1 MITFYRWF
9 ILVIGVMYISYWVE
23 VYSWI
28 FNWLGMFLL
37 LVNCIVV
44 YIISSLMGNLFSDYA
59 KKRYF
64 TKHPLTEKY
73 YKICLRQV
81 EKINEQIDIGK

>member
-1 MITFYRWF
+1 
-9 ILVIGVMYISYWVE
+9 
-23 VYSWI
+23 
-28 FNWLGMFLL
+28 
-37 LVNCIVV
+37 
-44 YIISSLMGNLFSDYA
+44 MGNLFSDYA